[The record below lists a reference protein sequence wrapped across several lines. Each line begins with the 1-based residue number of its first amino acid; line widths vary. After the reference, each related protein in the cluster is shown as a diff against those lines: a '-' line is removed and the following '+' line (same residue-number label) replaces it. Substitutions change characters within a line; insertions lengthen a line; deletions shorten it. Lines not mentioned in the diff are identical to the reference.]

1 MDTRRTFHLLG
12 ERLKFM
18 SPHEL
23 RANAV
28 DWIEL
33 DSSAV
38 IVELQRHP
46 GALGHAWHAL
56 MSEQGFQL
64 KAPSAREIVDVLH
77 EKLVDHSAHLVVA
90 RAATAHDGP
99 RCGVGR
105 VKNKHAPK
113 EVVDLVGINRP
124 GKPKKIKLEK
134 HTAEAYQALVADARK
149 AGFAEPLFLIVSGY
163 RDESRQ
169 KQLFEK
175 ALAKYHTFAEARK
188 WVAPPGHSAHATG
201 CAIDFWLGFPC
212 GKEFNEQ
219 IKASDAYK
227 WMAANANSHGFNPYT
242 REGWHWEY
250 NVGEAY

>member
-1 MDTRRTFHLLG
+1 METRGTFHLLG
-12 ERLKFM
+12 ERLRFM

-23 RANAV
+23 RANSA

-33 DSSAV
+33 DSGALLQT
-38 IVELQRHP
+38 LQRHP
-46 GALGHAWHAL
+46 GALGQAWQAL
-56 MSEQGFQL
+56 TADQSLHLGPPTE
-64 KAPSAREIVDVLH
+64 RDIVDSLH
-77 EKLVDHSAHLVVA
+77 DRLLGHAARLVVA

-105 VKNKHAPK
+105 VTNKHAPQ
-113 EVVDLVGINRP
+113 EVVDLEGINRP
-124 GKPKKIKLEK
+124 GKPKKVKLEK
-134 HTAEAYQALVADARK
+134 HTADAYRILVADARK
-149 AGFAEPLFLIVSGY
+149 AGFAAPLFLIVSGY
-163 RDESRQ
+163 RDEKRQ
-169 KQLFEK
+169 KELWDK

-227 WMAANANSHGFNPYT
+227 WMAANAKSHGFNPYT

-250 NVGEAY
+250 NVGDPY